1 MDNNISQQKLHS
13 PETHTP
19 PNIFHSVMLTGTEWE
34 LGVVQGTDGG
44 DVGGSN
50 TDPLSK
56 AKGDSESSEA
66 TA

>member
-1 MDNNISQQKLHS
+1 MEGLDG
-13 PETHTP
+13 TP
-19 PNIFHSVMLTGTEWE
+19 LDVRLTGTEWE